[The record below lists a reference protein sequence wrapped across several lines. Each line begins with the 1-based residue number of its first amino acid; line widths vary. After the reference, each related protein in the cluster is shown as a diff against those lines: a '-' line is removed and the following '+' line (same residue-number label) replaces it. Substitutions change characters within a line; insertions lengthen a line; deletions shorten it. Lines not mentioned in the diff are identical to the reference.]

1 MTGFIFLR
9 VRAHRLLL
17 AAALL
22 VVLLTTAVLATLT
35 AFSGSIGD
43 VALRHSL
50 RTSSAAQAS
59 LVVRAQV
66 PPGTRESADRAVR
79 EAARRTFDGL
89 PVGLRSLTRSGSY
102 ALPGAQR
109 GTEPDLTHF
118 AALDRSRVLLTK
130 GSWPSPYAK
139 SHDGG
144 GAQGPVEVEVEVAL
158 PEAAATRL
166 KLGPGSAPL
175 TLTDRL
181 TGPRITVR
189 VTGVYRPADPTEPYW
204 QLDDLGG
211 RGVRE
216 SVFLTYGPLLADPTA
231 LGHVSA
237 DRTQWLAT
245 ADFRTMTTDRVD
257 ALREAAERGPAAVVK
272 SRSLGGSPSASTA
285 LPEVLD
291 RAERALLV
299 SRSTLLIVALQLI
312 LLAGY
317 ALLLVARL
325 LGRERGGETG
335 LLLDRKSVV

>member
-22 VVLLTTAVLATLT
+22 VVFLTTAVLATLT

-59 LVVRAQV
+59 LVARAQV
-66 PPGTRESADRAVR
+66 PPGTRKSADRAVR
-79 EAARRTFDGL
+79 DAARRTFDGL
-89 PVGLRSLTRSGSY
+89 PVGLRSLARSGSY

-109 GTEPDLTHF
+109 GAEPDLTHF

-139 SHDGG
+139 SHDRGDD
-144 GAQGPVEVEVEVAL
+144 QSPVEVEVAL

-257 ALREAAERGPAAVVK
+257 ALREAAKSGPAAVVK
-272 SRSLGGSPSASTA
+272 SPRVTA
-285 LPEVLD
+285 AD
-291 RAERALLV
+291 R
-299 SRSTLLIVALQLI
+299 
-312 LLAGY
+312 
-317 ALLLVARL
+317 
-325 LGRERGGETG
+325 
-335 LLLDRKSVV
+335 